1 MSEETT
7 TTEEMNATEDTTTNE
22 QPVGVQAKVVVS
34 YLEEIYGALTMLA
47 SNINNQSNQLKE
59 LIENSEKETNN
70 G

>member
-7 TTEEMNATEDTTTNE
+7 TTEEMNETEDTTTNE

>member
-7 TTEEMNATEDTTTNE
+7 TTEEMNTTEDTTTNE
-22 QPVGVQAKVVVS
+22 QPVGVQAKIVVS

-59 LIENSEKETNN
+59 LIENPVKETNN

>member
-7 TTEEMNATEDTTTNE
+7 TTEEMNETEDTTTNE

-59 LIENSEKETNN
+59 LIENSAKETNN

>member
-7 TTEEMNATEDTTTNE
+7 TTEEINVTEDTTTNE
-22 QPVGVQAKVVVS
+22 QSVSVQAKIVVS
-34 YLEEIYGALTMLA
+34 YLEEIDGALTMLA

-59 LIENSEKETNN
+59 LIDNPEKETNN

>member
-7 TTEEMNATEDTTTNE
+7 TTEKMNTTEDTTTNE
-22 QPVGVQAKVVVS
+22 QPVGVQAKIVVS

-59 LIENSEKETNN
+59 LIENPEKETNN

>member
-7 TTEEMNATEDTTTNE
+7 TTEEMNVTEDTTTNE
-22 QPVGVQAKVVVS
+22 QPVGVQAKIVVS

-47 SNINNQSNQLKE
+47 SNINNQTNQLKE
-59 LIENSEKETNN
+59 LIENSAKETNN